1 MTQALAEMEM
11 DETRDGRIEFDEFLN
26 WWQADSATKAAGSLA
41 FRLQVSLS
49 LSVSLCVSLL
59 RLRGGLQ
66 KREDYIMPPCSRVV

>member
-49 LSVSLCVSLL
+49 LTLCVCVCVCVCVCFSLSAGVPAA
-59 RLRGGLQ
+59 GG
-66 KREDYIMPPCSRVV
+66 

>member
-49 LSVSLCVSLL
+49 LSVSLCLSLSL
-59 RLRGGLQ
+59 CLCVCVCVCVCISL
-66 KREDYIMPPCSRVV
+66 